1 MADEGSDSGANLG
14 DQGNQGDQGNAG
26 EQGGDQ
32 QAKPLTI
39 NADMLGEYKDDPV
52 FKPFHDKPVS
62 EVLKSFKNAQSL
74 VGGEK
79 LVIPSGKLDTPE
91 NWAYVFDKLG
101 RPKDIEGYQ
110 VDTSIYPESIKIDED
125 RTKAFKEMAHSIGL
139 LPKQA
144 AALYEWNAKLEVA
157 TINAM
162 NEAEN
167 TRADETADQ
176 LKRELGT
183 KEKYEEYVAGAQ
195 AALKRYGGAPDEVAA
210 FIDKFG
216 NDPLVIRTFGNVARN
231 MMEDAALRGDKSF
244 NLMGEDAPAQVR
256 DIMTNKDNKLYAA
269 YWEENHPLH
278 TSAVSEVTRL
288 NELIHGHVP
297 IKMEG

>member
-1 MADEGSDSGANLG
+1 MAEDQGSDSGANLG
-14 DQGNQGDQGNAG
+14 DQGNQGDQGSA
-26 EQGGDQ
+26 GDQ
-32 QAKPLTI
+32 GQQSQPLTI

-52 FKPFHDKPVS
+52 FKPFHDKPIG

-91 NWAYVFDKLG
+91 NWNYVFDKLG

-110 VDTSIYPESIKIDED
+110 VDNSLYPESVKIDPE
-125 RTKAFKEMAHSIGL
+125 REKSFKEMALSIGL
-139 LPKQA
+139 LPKQV

-167 TRADETADQ
+167 KRAGETEEA
-176 LKRELGT
+176 LRRELGT
-183 KEKYEEYVAGAQ
+183 KEKYEEYVTGAQ
-195 AALKRYGGAPDEVAA
+195 AALKRYGGSPDEVAT

-216 NDPLVIRTFGNVARN
+216 NDPLVVKVFGNVARN

-244 NLMGEDAPAQVR
+244 NLLGENAPAQVK
-256 DIMTNKDNKLYAA
+256 DILYNKENKLNAA
-269 YWEENHPLH
+269 YFDKNHPLH
-278 TSAVSEVTRL
+278 NSAVAEVTRL

-297 IKMEG
+297 VGTGG